1 MAPSDQEKLRQELFE
16 ELRLE
21 ITDERVVEAMS
32 RVPREFF
39 VSPESLELAYAN
51 QPLPIGSGQT
61 ISQPLIV
68 GLMTA
73 ALRLGPQARVLDVG
87 TGSGYQTAVLAELA
101 REVVTVERLPELLQ
115 LAQRRLAAL
124 GYENIVFREAGAV
137 LGCPELAPYDGIL
150 VAAAAP
156 GVPSTLVEQLAPGG
170 RLVIPVGG
178 RHEQELIVIS
188 KGADGVRQ
196 EVLGA
201 CRFVPLI
208 GPGAWDD

>member
-1 MAPSDQEKLRQELFE
+1 MPHADREQLRQKLFQ

-21 ITDERVVEAMS
+21 IADERVVEAMA
-32 RVPREFF
+32 RVPRDFF
-39 VSPESLELAYAN
+39 VASDALDLAYAN

-73 ALRLGPQARVLDVG
+73 ALRLGPQARVLEVG

-124 GYENIVFREAGAV
+124 GYKNVAFREAGAV
-137 LGCPELAPYDGIL
+137 LGCPELAPYDAIL

-156 GVPSTLVEQLAPGG
+156 SVPAALVAQLGVEG
-170 RLVIPVGG
+170 RLVVPVGW
-178 RHEQELIVIS
+178 RHEQDLVVIS
-188 KGADGVRQ
+188 KGAQGLHQ
-196 EVLGA
+196 EALGA